1 MKRRRKKKREKERE
15 SVCVCVG
22 GRWKGKTEVLTPR
35 KFKTL
40 GFISSTLAPPG
51 CRDLN
56 MHPFLHLIHLANRC
70 PETHQPKPQIP
81 SAYGCGPWD
90 IGEGREEWAE
100 AGGKQGWG
108 DRGDERGGGDPE
120 KTESG
125 SLVLSGLCTKSRF
138 GTLWVRPPPEV
149 TLENAGIRNPISSAV
164 HTPLWEQDSSCRRP
178 PSHGTVVRAP
188 GNTHVCDLCL
198 C

>member
-1 MKRRRKKKREKERE
+1 M
-15 SVCVCVG
+15 CVCVG

-138 GTLWVRPPPEV
+138 GTLWVRPPPRSDSGKRRDKEPNI
-149 TLENAGIRNPISSAV
+149 LSSAHPV
-164 HTPLWEQDSSCRRP
+164 VGTGQLLPTATLPWYCGSSTREHPR
-178 PSHGTVVRAP
+178 V
-188 GNTHVCDLCL
+188 
-198 C
+198 